1 MQIDI
6 ISLNISE
13 TKGTTKRPV
22 DFIQLT
28 PKGVKGDAHSTWG
41 HRQVSLLG
49 IESIEKF
56 SQIRQKQYSPGD
68 FAENITTRGFPLF
81 KLRPFDKLFNENVE
95 LMVTEIGKKCHA
107 KGCAIFRQVGD
118 CIMPKEGIFAKVTKA
133 GILRTNDQ
141 LQIKQKTFEAC
152 IVTLSDRVHAGE
164 YEDRSGK
171 IIEEKLQEF
180 FQQHEYNF
188 IIHRYCIPDN
198 RRKLK
203 NIITKTLHKYDF
215 FITTGGTGIGPRDI
229 TIETLERFI
238 EKPIPGLMEY
248 IRVKYGMNNIHATL
262 SRSLAGIRRKT
273 LILALPGSAKAAA
286 EYMSE
291 INLVLKHLLFMLYGI
306 DVH

>member
-1 MQIDI
+1 MHIDI

-13 TKGTTKRPV
+13 TKGTSKRPV
-22 DFIQLT
+22 DFVQLT
-28 PKGVKGDAHSTWG
+28 PKGLKGDAHSTWS

-56 SQIRQKQYSPGD
+56 SQIHHKQFNPGD
-68 FAENITTRGFPLF
+68 FAENITTKGFPLF
-81 KLRPFDKLFNENVE
+81 KLRPFDKLFNDNVE

-107 KGCAIFRQVGD
+107 KGCAIFSQIGD

-133 GILRTNDQ
+133 GILRINDQ
-141 LQIKQKTFEAC
+141 LQVKQKIFEAC
-152 IVTLSDRVHAGE
+152 IVTLSDRVYAGE
-164 YEDRSGK
+164 YEDRSGM
-171 IIEEKLQEF
+171 IIEEKLKEF
-180 FQQHEYNF
+180 FQQYEYNVN
-188 IIHRYCIPDN
+188 IQRYCIPDN

-203 NIITKTLHKYDF
+203 NIITKTLHKCDL

-229 TIETLERFI
+229 TTETLEKFI

-262 SRSLAGIRRKT
+262 SRSIAGIRRKT

-286 EYMSE
+286 EYITE
-291 INLVLKHLLFMLYGI
+291 INSVLMHLFFMIYGI
-306 DVH
+306 DAH